1 MRKPVVDYRHFRLS
15 RLNEPQFS
23 HLKLL
28 AGWIVY
34 FAAYVLTENLIPA
47 ERCIPVHCWLDDIIP
62 FCEWFLIPYL
72 FWFVFMVG
80 MIVYSLLWDVDAF
93 RRFMKFIMF
102 TYTVTLIIYLVY
114 PSMQNLRPAEFERDN
129 VLTRFMASYYVFDT
143 NTNVCPSMHVIGS
156 VAVLCAAWNSKAFS
170 TTPWR
175 IAFTVVTLLI
185 SFSTVFLKQHSF
197 VDVPPAFLLSAAG
210 WWVAHHDFRRSA
222 AKSPVKKS
230 PKKTREKAV

>member
-1 MRKPVVDYRHFRLS
+1 MIDYRKFRLS
-15 RLNEPQFS
+15 AIHSPEFS
-23 HLKLL
+23 HLKMLL
-28 AGWIVY
+28 YWPV
-34 FAAYVLTENLIPA
+34 FFVLFMIE
-47 ERCIPVHCWLDDIIP
+47 ERVLQLNYRPMHCALDDIIP

-129 VLTRFMASYYVFDT
+129 ALTRFMASYYVFDT

-210 WWVAHHDFRRSA
+210 WWVAHHDFRRPA
-222 AKSPVKKS
+222 VKSPVTKS
-230 PKKTREKAV
+230 LWEG